1 MLHCA
6 ICEDEPEMAAALAAL
21 LDKTLKAAGQPG
33 CIHRFAGGRALLQSG
48 REYDLVFLDIR
59 LGDDQKG
66 PPAAPEGTAVPAGAP
81 GPDDPQ
87 SAADPDGGQA
97 PAGPAPDSP
106 APLDGLQTARLLRA
120 RGSRCLLIFV
130 TVLREQVFDA
140 FAVEAFDYLT
150 KPIDPARFAR
160 TMERALRALA
170 GRGRQRLIVPQAGGC
185 EVLPL
190 EQLVYCEVQG
200 RRLYLHRLDG
210 PVLSMPGRMKELEG
224 QLDGRFFKCHRS
236 YLVNLDHL
244 RGFSGGLASLP
255 GDQTIPVS
263 RLREQAL
270 ADALLR
276 RMKDREG

>member
-1 MLHCA
+1 MLYCA

-59 LGDDQKG
+59 LEDDSKE
-66 PPAAPEGTAVPAGAP
+66 PPAMPEGTAVPAGAP
-81 GPDDPQ
+81 GPD
-87 SAADPDGGQA
+87 GGQA
-97 PAGPAPDSP
+97 AAGPAPDSP

-120 RGSRCLLIFV
+120 RGSRSLLIFV

-140 FAVEAFDYLT
+140 FVVEAFDYLT

-160 TMERALRALA
+160 TMERALRVLA
-170 GRGRQRLIVPQAGGC
+170 GRGRQRLVVPQADGC
-185 EVLPL
+185 EVVPL

-224 QLDGRFFKCHRS
+224 RVDGRFFKCHRS

-255 GDQTIPVS
+255 GGQTIPVS